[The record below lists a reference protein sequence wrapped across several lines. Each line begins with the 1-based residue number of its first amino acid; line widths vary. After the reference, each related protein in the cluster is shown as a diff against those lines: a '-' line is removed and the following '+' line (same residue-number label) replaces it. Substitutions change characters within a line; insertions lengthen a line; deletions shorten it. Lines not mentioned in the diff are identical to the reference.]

1 MAGNGGRRPGGGRKK
16 GRPNKATIERAI
28 IAQQI
33 LERTEMSGRK
43 FGKEVLE
50 ELMVRFSELACKFQ
64 PDSFDTAV
72 VQDWAKTKNYDR
84 FVQLAALARD
94 TARELAKYQSPT
106 FKAVE
111 VSAPAPA
118 VEASDGK
125 KVTRFQLHI
134 FDEDLRTKNIE
145 HHPKEKPD

>member
-1 MAGNGGRRPGGGRKK
+1 MRGSRPGERRGGRKP
-16 GRPNKATIERAI
+16 GIPNRVTAERLEVARLAAT
-28 IAQQI
+28 QGK
-33 LERTEMSGRK
+33 L
-43 FGKEVLE
+43 GKEVLE

-64 PDSFDTAV
+64 PDGFDTAV

-84 FVQLAALARD
+84 FVQLATLARD